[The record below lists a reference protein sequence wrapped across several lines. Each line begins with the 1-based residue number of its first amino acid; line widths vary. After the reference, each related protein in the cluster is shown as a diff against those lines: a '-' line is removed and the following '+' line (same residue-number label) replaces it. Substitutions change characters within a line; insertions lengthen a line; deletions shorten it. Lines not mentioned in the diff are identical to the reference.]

1 LTLEIGKIIGQLWR
15 ELSDMEKS
23 VYQQEYEAEKIEYE
37 RNIKAYQAALSN
49 QHHMASR
56 SRANTNVTN
65 DGTAA
70 IQVIIKC
77 IIFLQFSFAGRRRRR
92 SNGNDQEAFVGHSL

>member
-1 LTLEIGKIIGQLWR
+1 MWR
-15 ELSDMEKS
+15 ELTDAEKS

-49 QHHMASR
+49 QHTMASR

-70 IQVIIKC
+70 IQVISNVLTFNIVK
-77 IIFLQFSFAGRRRRR
+77 FL
-92 SNGNDQEAFVGHSL
+92 